1 MGRGVLSFLVN
12 RSSLALG
19 RLSGPPP
26 GVKLPEPL
34 SRLYALK
41 NGFRALD
48 DALLVLPAETVG
60 SLPGLEKWN
69 AKGGWRRWFQLDS
82 FEDEL
87 TFFAMDAVLRQFAV
101 NEDGAVFRFDPAN
114 EELIHFAADLDVWAE
129 KMISGGAAQHLA
141 RAWQVM
147 HRPLLA
153 EERLVPSPLGGALT
167 PMNLRDAME
176 VLGERLDAPEETSR
190 EYEVFELA
198 FV

>member
-1 MGRGVLSFLVN
+1 MGRVVLSFLVN

-26 GVKLPEPL
+26 TVKLPAPL
-34 SRLYALK
+34 KQLYEFK

-48 DALLVLPAETVG
+48 DALLVLPAENVG

-69 AKGGWRRWFQLDS
+69 AKGGWRRWFELD
-82 FEDEL
+82 EGI
-87 TFFAMDAVLRQFAV
+87 TFFAMDAVMRQFGV
-101 NEDGAVFRFDPAN
+101 DEEGVLFRFDPVT
-114 EELIHFAADLDVWAE
+114 EELVHFAADLDIWAE
-129 KMISGGAAQHLA
+129 RMISGGAAQHLA
-141 RAWQVM
+141 RQWQVM
-147 HRPLLA
+147 HRSLLV
-153 EERLVPSPLGGALT
+153 EERLVPSALGSALT

-176 VLGERLDAPEETSR
+176 LLGERLDARVESSR